1 MSRKAC
7 WLGVA
12 LGALGVC
19 WGAEVAF
26 SGSGRYLDAAAWPGG
41 RVPGAD
47 DAVTVAPGAKLT
59 YAGTGGVN
67 ALAQLTLGAEGEAL
81 RAAELAVS
89 GGTLDIG
96 GDFVMAGAGLLQL
109 GAAGRVNASRVVRQA
124 GGLVTCNGGTFG
136 VSGSG
141 RSLTG
146 YFDNVGPIELG
157 AAGLTFDTGDNTV
170 WAGDLPLAGTL
181 ATTVTKAGSGTL
193 GLSRLPSVETFAVTA
208 GTVSAGGS
216 RPESAKN
223 LRHRWSFNASLDD
236 SVGGS
241 PAQLF
246 KSRGPMPQMD
256 SPAPTRSTSVVPWTA
271 DERAVALGGGAGTD
285 MLGLGD
291 NILPRTGPVT
301 IELWTTLAQR
311 TAKAC
316 AFAFGSCTSDGL
328 VFSFTQDEAASEEG
342 ALALLGTADGSAM
355 GASVFEEGTAY
366 YLACVIMPT
375 AEGGSIVSVYVRDA
389 QTGARVGVTSLKTD
403 WNVAALE
410 QSGAWLGWSWA
421 DDDVAAATFDE
432 VRIWGAA
439 LTESDIDRHVRLG
452 PDILP
457 GDGTS
462 VSDNV
467 FPENP
472 SFALRLKNFL
482 AHRWSFN
489 GSWEDSVGGQTAKP
503 AGSATLSA
511 NGRQADVGSAAGGN
525 TEYIDLG
532 SDILPKTGPVT
543 IELWSTLNSYRQ
555 AWEKAFVIGGGTE
568 DAILFTYTSEKRDGP
583 SSFNI
588 NGNGAHSG
596 NAQGT
601 GLYDLGVEY
610 YLCVS
615 LVPRANGGTDAV
627 ARLWDTRT
635 QQPVGVVRYSS
646 TWTPGKLTQ
655 TYARLND
662 SIFWNDPNPN
672 ASYNEFRIWNAGL
685 SEAQQRV
692 NVQLGPD
699 ALPSLVEAQA
709 EAVTPR
715 VTLAAGTTLDLV
727 GETVAVK
734 GLAGV
739 GTVRNGTLEVQGT
752 LAPGGDGTVG
762 TLTLAA
768 DTKVVGTIRLDVGDT
783 IVCEGAI
790 DLTQARIEI
799 ADKSNLKGLYEFL
812 AAPAGGIKGPVK
824 GDNLAGTGKSLTVK
838 AESAYIV
845 AAPIA
850 LFFR

>member
-1 MSRKAC
+1 MRRKIDWLC
-7 WLGVA
+7 VVILGV
-12 LGALGVC
+12 LGVC
-19 WGAEVAF
+19 RGAEVAF
-26 SGSGRYLDAAAWPGG
+26 SGSGSYLDAAAWPGG

-67 ALAQLTLGAEGEAL
+67 ALAQLTLGEKGEAL

-89 GGTLDIG
+89 GGTLDVA
-96 GDFVMAGAGLLQL
+96 GDLVMAGAGLLQL
-109 GAAGRVNASRVVRQA
+109 GASGRVNASRVVRQA

-157 AAGLTFDTGDNTV
+157 AAGLTFDTGGNAV
-170 WAGDLPLAGTL
+170 WAGELPLAGTQT
-181 ATTVTKAGSGTL
+181 ATVTKAGSGTL
-193 GLSRLPSVETFAVTA
+193 GLSRLPSVEAFAVA
-208 GTVSAGGS
+208 DGTVCAGGS
-216 RPESAKN
+216 RPETAKN

-256 SPAPTRSTSVVPWTA
+256 SPAPARSTSVVPWTA

-291 NILPRTGPVT
+291 NVLPRTGPVT
-301 IELWTTLAQR
+301 VELWTTLARR
-311 TAKAC
+311 TEKAC
-316 AFAFGSCTSDGL
+316 AFAFGSCMSDGL
-328 VFSFTQDEAASEEG
+328 VFSFTQDEAGSDEG
-342 ALALLGTADGSAM
+342 ALALLGTSDGSAT
-355 GASVFEEGTAY
+355 GAGFFEEGVAY
-366 YLACVIMPT
+366 YLACVVMPT
-375 AEGGSIVSVYVRDA
+375 AEGGSIVSVYAREA
-389 QTGARVGVTSLKTD
+389 RTGARVGATSFRTD
-403 WNVAALE
+403 WTVTALE

-432 VRIWGAA
+432 VRIWNAA

-452 PDILP
+452 PDLLP

-472 SFALRLKNFL
+472 SFALRLQNFL

-503 AGSATLSA
+503 AGSAALSA
-511 NGRQADVGSAAGGN
+511 NGRQADVGRAAGGH
-525 TEYIDLG
+525 TDYIDLG
-532 SDILPKTGPVT
+532 ANILPQTGPVT
-543 IELWSTLNSYRQ
+543 IELWSTLYDRQ
-555 AWEKAFVIGGGTE
+555 AWEKAFVIGGSK
-568 DAILFTYTSEKRDGP
+568 DDVILFTYTTEKADGP

-588 NGNGAHSG
+588 DGNGAHSG

-615 LVPRANGGTDAV
+615 LVPRAIGGTDAV

-646 TWTPGKLTQ
+646 TWTPARLKQ
-655 TYARLND
+655 AFARLND
-662 SIFWNDPNPN
+662 SIFWNDPNPS

-685 SEAQQRV
+685 SEDQQRV

-699 ALPSLVEAQA
+699 ALPALVEAQA

-734 GLAGV
+734 GLAGA
-739 GTVRNGTLEVQGT
+739 GSVRNGTLVVQGM

-768 DTKVVGTIRLDVGDT
+768 DAKVAGTIRLDVGDT

-799 ADKSNLKGLYEFL
+799 ADTSKLKGLYEFL
-812 AAPAGGIKGPVK
+812 TAPAGGIKGPVK